1 MKNNIQTI
9 LNVCFAISITAF
21 IYQNDKQQ
29 DRIDTLETQA
39 DVSKSLKDIDALMYD
54 LSILEVEVE
63 THKERFVTLIN
74 NWEQQDTYNNGL
86 KDLLDKVADSVNDHE
101 TEMQN
106 ITKSIADIERSIRR
120 LPKPKSTQAIKNII
134 QGCEVDTYAM
144 SGPMITNMH
153 GHKTLKC

>member
-1 MKNNIQTI
+1 MKNHIQTI
-9 LNVCFAISITAF
+9 INVCFAISITAF
-21 IYQNDKQQ
+21 IYQNNSQQ
-29 DRIDTLETQA
+29 DRIDTLESQA
-39 DVSKSLKDIDALMYD
+39 DISKSLKDIDALMYD

-74 NWEQQDTYNNGL
+74 NWEHQGYLTQ
-86 KDLLDKVADSVNDHE
+86 KDIDKVADSVNDHE

-120 LPKPKSTQAIKNII
+120 LPKPKSTQAIENII

-153 GHKTLKC
+153 GHKKIKC